1 MNELS
6 PCVLPRRRLV
16 LWFLGGCVL
25 WVVGCAVYTAACFP
39 GSCSVRP
46 SM

>member
-1 MNELS
+1 MNELP

-25 WVVGCAVYTAACFP
+25 WVVGCDVYRGIPVTRMH
-39 GSCSVRP
+39 G
-46 SM
+46 